1 MPLPNISM
9 TGVINQVSEVSQTV
23 PFLHD
28 RRVFHPMFEDG
39 GESYSRLIE
48 AVQHESP
55 ADQLQSLAEKLAKE
69 NEGLT
74 ERLASRIAAQA
85 FRTPQIRYLKLRAA
99 ALLLRDLVKQGW
111 IVQVEHGQITLYS
124 PTAQK
129 EEDPVVSKEVARRI
143 GLFAKEDQ
151 LKDPTVRRFISTL
164 ESPGRGSAALPITN
178 LIADG
183 RTLREQLEPIAR
195 LPKAERGAALS
206 KVIQPYLQLVEPDK
220 RCELTGIKYA
230 DIWRYFRFNWSFPFN
245 SSPGRNLFFL
255 IRDAAQPYHPVMAI
269 AALGNTVMQLTCRDR
284 LIGWLPDGFFNL
296 VKKGTLT
303 ADEGVQCLKNCI
315 RKSLDEIY
323 VQDLPLTPEELED
336 PTSQTL
342 SRLIAFRDD
351 AALQR
356 KQELEQKEKPKRI
369 EFGQDVTEEELLRE
383 TQTSLYK
390 HKRAKSVAELLRARL
405 LLNSRTISNQPL
417 ETLNRLMADEEGRI
431 AVGIALRQARNR
443 LSGSAMMEIVVCGGV
458 PPYSYLLSGKLVSL
472 MMLSPEVAQI
482 YEERYS
488 RQISII
494 ASQMAGHPI
503 CRPAKL
509 VCLGT
514 TSLYA
519 AGSSQYNRVVLPAKT
534 LPSQEKEIRYSHIGH
549 TEGYGSAHLS
559 KETRN
564 TLSAL
569 ENLERKYRRVNNVFG
584 EGANPKMRQLSSGL
598 DALGIAQADLL
609 RHASPRMVYNI
620 PLIENIERFLL
631 EIDEAPKFIT
641 SAKAVESGCESS
653 QRITRFWFERWAAS
667 RLDHKPLFKQLGEAS
682 PLKLRVSRQLPR
694 IESPITQ
701 LELPFLDFDFHQED
715 VSMQAPV
722 DEKLEYIMRL
732 YRDESAFADNV
743 KISRL
748 RDVHISTQIEKVI
761 ESIVKAGGSVV
772 LTGNAGDGKTHLIRL
787 MEQKLKNQDTYIVFD
802 ASAEKLDKVLQNWA
816 ECLEK
821 GRSSCIA
828 INEGPLLDLIKRY
841 KKTYPF
847 LENVEQQLRSAIEYV
862 LLDSKN
868 TSLGKRNWMPPLDA
882 RQQIFVI
889 DLSLRQN
896 LSRQMVSA
904 VLSKLTE
911 PRWYEGCKVCPAH
924 ANCGIAYNRQAL
936 AQTKTQERIGKLL
949 EGVSIRGEQITFR
962 ELLAFCSYAIFGG
975 RSCDEMI
982 ELGGAEA
989 ARYYNHLFEY
999 GDGKLF
1005 DELRKG
1011 FDPVVRT
1018 HPTVDEKL
1026 WRGLFSPDEF
1036 PFEPKPI
1043 RISLDGYSSNN
1054 SEQALDAFKSLKRRW
1069 FFEHPDSENL
1079 TPRTEAE
1086 NFLEKLRDVNHTTQS
1101 RVSDLLRLLNRFL
1114 YTGDKDYPDYLRL
1127 WTRLAFSP
1135 KNKSKGMV
1143 CGRQVSS
1150 QELFLHEPR
1159 LTPLLEKC
1167 FGDQPVDHLLLGPE
1181 GSELRFA
1188 NLRVDLR
1195 LLNLLLSPYGG
1206 TTEDPECTRRIY
1218 RFNDSLANQVKT
1230 DGGDFRI
1237 VSMVEGRT
1245 GREVRIRVDLRKR
1258 RYDGLD
1264 SDRK

>member
-1 MPLPNISM
+1 M
-9 TGVINQVSEVSQTV
+9 TGVVENPSRTTVSI
-23 PFLHD
+23 PFLRD
-28 RRVFHPMFEDG
+28 GRVFYPIFEDG

-48 AVQHESP
+48 AVQHEFP
-55 ADQLQSLAEKLAKE
+55 VDELQHLAERLVKE

-74 ERLASRIAAQA
+74 ERFSSRVAPKTL
-85 FRTPQIRYLKLRAA
+85 RTPQIRYLKLRAA
-99 ALLLRDLVKQGW
+99 ALLLRDLVQQGW

-129 EEDPVVSKEVARRI
+129 EVDPTVAKDIARRI

-164 ESPGRGSAALPITN
+164 ESPGRGSAAIPITN

-183 RTLREQLEPIAR
+183 RTLRAQLEPIAR
-195 LPKAERGAALS
+195 LPKAERGEALS
-206 KVIQPYLQLVEPDK
+206 QVIRPYLQLVEPDK

-255 IRDAAQPYHPVMAI
+255 IRDAGQPYHPVMAI

-284 LIGWLPDGFFNL
+284 LLGWLPDGFVDL
-296 VKKGTLT
+296 VEKGTIT
-303 ADEGVQCLKNCI
+303 AAEGVQCLKNCI

-323 VQDLPLTPEELED
+323 VQDLPFTNEELEN
-336 PTSQTL
+336 PTPQTL

-369 EFGQDVTEEELLRE
+369 EFGQDVTEEELLQE

-390 HKRAKSVAELLRARL
+390 FKRAKSVAELLRARL
-405 LLNSRTISNQPL
+405 LLNNCTVPDQPS
-417 ETLNRLMADEEGRI
+417 ETLKELMANEEGRI

-458 PPYSYLLSGKLVSL
+458 PPYSYLLSGKLVCL
-472 MMLSPEVAQI
+472 MMLSPEVTQI
-482 YEERYS
+482 YEERYNQ
-488 RQISII
+488 QISII
-494 ASQMAGHPI
+494 ASQMAGRPI
-503 CRPAKL
+503 RRPAKL
-509 VCLGT
+509 VSLGT

-534 LPSQEKEIRYSHIGH
+534 LPTQETEIRYSYIGR

-559 KETRN
+559 KETRD
-564 TLSAL
+564 TLNLL
-569 ENLERKYRRVNNVFG
+569 ENLERKYRRVNNIFG

-598 DALGIAQADLL
+598 NALGIAQADLL

-620 PLIENIERFLL
+620 PLIQNVERFLL
-631 EIDEAPKFIT
+631 EIDEVPQFVI
-641 SAKAVESGCESS
+641 SPNESENGWESS
-653 QRITRFWFERWAAS
+653 QRIAKFWFKRWAAS
-667 RLDHKPLFKQLGEAS
+667 RLDHSPLFEQLGEAS

-694 IESPITQ
+694 INSPITQ
-701 LELPFLDFDFHQED
+701 LELPFLDLDFHQED
-715 VSMQAPV
+715 ILMQAQV

-748 RDVHISTQIEKVI
+748 RDIHIPTAIEKVI
-761 ESIVKAGGSVV
+761 ESIVKVGGSVI

-787 MEQKLKNQDTYIVFD
+787 IEQKLKNQDTYIVFD
-802 ASAEKLDKVLQNWA
+802 ASAEKLDNVLQHWA
-816 ECLEK
+816 ECLEN
-821 GRSSCIA
+821 GRPSCIA

-847 LENVEQQLRSAIEYV
+847 LENVEQQLCSAVEYV

-868 TSLGKRNWMPPLDA
+868 ADLGRRTWMPPLDA
-882 RQQIFVI
+882 RKQIFVI

-911 PRWYEGCKVCPAH
+911 PRWYEGCKVCPGQ

-936 AQTKTQERIGKLL
+936 AQPRTQERIGKLL

-962 ELLAFCSYAIFGG
+962 ELLAFCSYTIFGA

-982 ELGGAEA
+982 ELGGSEA
-989 ARYYNHLFEY
+989 ARYYNHIFEY

-1011 FDPVVRT
+1011 FDPVTRT
-1018 HPTVDEKL
+1018 HPIVDENF

-1036 PFEPKPI
+1036 PFEPKPT
-1043 RISLDGYSSNN
+1043 RISLDGHSSSN

-1069 FFEHPDSENL
+1069 FFEHPDGENL
-1079 TPRTEAE
+1079 TPRTDSE
-1086 NFLEKLRDVNHTTQS
+1086 NFLEELRDVSHTTQF
-1101 RVSDLLRLLNRFL
+1101 RVSRLLRLLNRFL

-1167 FGDQPVDHLLLGPE
+1167 FGNQPVDHLLLGPE

-1188 NLRVDLR
+1188 NLRIDLR

>member
-1 MPLPNISM
+1 M
-9 TGVINQVSEVSQTV
+9 TGIVESLSKTTVSI

-28 RRVFHPMFEDG
+28 GRVFYPMFEDG

-48 AVQHESP
+48 AVQQESP
-55 ADQLQSLAEKLAKE
+55 ADELQHLAEKLDRE
-69 NEGLT
+69 NEGFI
-74 ERLASRIAAQA
+74 ERFPLSIAPQTLRA
-85 FRTPQIRYLKLRAA
+85 TQIRYFKLRAA
-99 ALLLRDLVKQGW
+99 ALLLRDLVQQGW
-111 IVQVEHGQITLYS
+111 IVQVEHGQIMLYS

-129 EEDPVVSKEVARRI
+129 EEDPTVAKEIARRI
-143 GLFAKEDQ
+143 GLFAKADQ

-164 ESPGRGSAALPITN
+164 ESPSRGSAALPITS

-183 RTLREQLEPIAR
+183 RALREQLEPIAH
-195 LPKAERGAALS
+195 LPRAERGAVLS
-206 KVIQPYLQLVEPDK
+206 QVIKPYLQLVEPDK

-255 IRDAAQPYHPVMAI
+255 IRDAGQPYHPVMAI
-269 AALGNTVMQLTCRDR
+269 AALGNSVMQLTCRDR
-284 LIGWLPDGFFNL
+284 LIGWLPDGFIDL
-296 VKKGTLT
+296 VKKGTIT
-303 ADEGVQCLKNCI
+303 AAEGVRCLKNCI
-315 RKSLDEIY
+315 KKSLDEIY
-323 VQDLPLTPEELED
+323 VQDLPLTTEELEH
-336 PTSQTL
+336 PSLQTL
-342 SRLIAFRDD
+342 DRLTAFRDD

-356 KQELEQKEKPKRI
+356 RQELEKREKPKRI
-369 EFGQDVTEEELLRE
+369 EFKQGVTEEELLQE
-383 TQTSLYK
+383 TKTSLYK
-390 HKRAKSVAELLRARL
+390 FKRAKSVAELLRARL
-405 LLNSRTISNQPL
+405 LLNSRTILDRPS
-417 ETLNRLMADEEGRI
+417 ETLNNLMADEEGRI

-458 PPYSYLLSGKLVSL
+458 PPYSYLLSGKLVCL
-472 MMLSPEVAQI
+472 MMLSPEVTQI

-488 RQISII
+488 QQISVI
-494 ASQMAGHPI
+494 ASQMAGRPI
-503 CRPAKL
+503 RRPAKL
-509 VCLGT
+509 VSLGT

-519 AGSSQYNRVVLPAKT
+519 SGSSQYNRVSLPVKT
-534 LPSQEKEIRYSHIGH
+534 LPSQESEIRYSYIGH

-559 KETRN
+559 KETRD
-564 TLSAL
+564 TLNAL

-598 DALGIAQADLL
+598 DALGIAQANLL
-609 RHASPRMVYNI
+609 RHASPRIVYNI
-620 PLIENIERFLL
+620 PLIQNVERFLL
-631 EIDEAPKFIT
+631 EIDDVPRFII
-641 SAKAVESGCESS
+641 SQNESESGHKSS
-653 QRITRFWFERWAAS
+653 RRIADFWSERWAAS
-667 RLDHKPLFKQLGEAS
+667 RLDHNPLFNQLGEAS

-694 IESPITQ
+694 TNTLITR
-701 LELPFLDFDFHQED
+701 LELPFLDLDLHQKD
-715 VSMQAPV
+715 TFMQAPA

-732 YRDESAFADNV
+732 YRDESAFADKV

-748 RDVHISTQIEKVI
+748 RDIHISTSIEKVI

-802 ASAEKLDKVLQNWA
+802 ASAEKLDNVLQNWA
-816 ECLEK
+816 ECLENGK
-821 GRSSCIA
+821 SSCIA

-868 TSLGKRNWMPPLDA
+868 ADLGKRNWMPPLDA
-882 RQQIFVI
+882 RKQIFVI

-904 VLSKLTE
+904 VLRKLTE
-911 PRWYEGCKVCPAH
+911 PSWYEGCKICPAQ

-936 AQTKTQERIGKLL
+936 AQPTTQERIGKLL
-949 EGVSIRGEQITFR
+949 EGVSVRGEQITFR
-962 ELLAFCSYAIFGG
+962 ELLAFCSYAIFGA

-982 ELGGAEA
+982 EQGGSEA
-989 ARYYNHLFEY
+989 TRYYNHIFEY
-999 GDGKLF
+999 GNGKLF

-1011 FDPVVRT
+1011 FDPVTRT
-1018 HPTVDEKL
+1018 HPTVDEKF

-1036 PFEPKPI
+1036 PFEPKPT
-1043 RISLDGYSSNN
+1043 RISLDGHSNSN

-1069 FFEHPDSENL
+1069 FFEHPDGENL

-1086 NFLEKLRDVNHTTQS
+1086 DFLEKLRDVTHTTQS

-1135 KNKSKGMV
+1135 RNKSKGMV

-1230 DGGDFRI
+1230 DSGDFRI

>member
-1 MPLPNISM
+1 M
-9 TGVINQVSEVSQTV
+9 TGVVQNSSRANVPT
-23 PFLHD
+23 PFLRD
-28 RRVFHPMFEDG
+28 GRIFYPVFEDG

-55 ADQLQSLAEKLAKE
+55 VDELQRLAEKLVKE

-74 ERLASRIAAQA
+74 ERMSSRVAPQTLRI
-85 FRTPQIRYLKLRAA
+85 PQIRYLKLRAA
-99 ALLLRDLVKQGW
+99 ALLLRDLVQQGW
-111 IVQVEHGQITLYS
+111 IIQVEHGQITLYS

-129 EEDPVVSKEVARRI
+129 EVDPVVAKEIARRV

-151 LKDPTVRRFISTL
+151 LKDPTVRRFINTL
-164 ESPGRGSAALPITN
+164 ESPGRGSAAIPITN

-183 RTLREQLEPIAR
+183 RTLREKLEPIAR
-195 LPKAERGAALS
+195 LPKAERGAALGQ
-206 KVIQPYLQLVEPDK
+206 VIQPYLQLVEPDK

-230 DIWRYFRFNWSFPFN
+230 DIWRYFRFNWSFPLN
-245 SSPGRNLFFL
+245 SSPGRNIFFL
-255 IRDAAQPYHPVMAI
+255 IRDAGQPYHPVMGI

-284 LIGWLPDGFFNL
+284 LLGWLPDGL
-296 VKKGTLT
+296 VDLVETGTIT
-303 ADEGVQCLKNCI
+303 AAEGVQCLKNCI

-323 VQDLPLTPEELED
+323 VKDLPLTKEELEN
-336 PTSQTL
+336 PTPQTL

-369 EFGQDVTEEELLRE
+369 EFGQDVTEEELLQA

-390 HKRAKSVAELLRARL
+390 FKRTKSVAELLRARL
-405 LLNSRTISNQPL
+405 LLNSRTIPDQPS
-417 ETLNRLMADEEGRI
+417 ETLKELMADEEGRI

-458 PPYSYLLSGKLVSL
+458 PPYSYLLSGKLACL
-472 MMLSPEVAQI
+472 MMLSPEVTQI

-488 RQISII
+488 QQVSII
-494 ASQMAGHPI
+494 ASQMAGRPI
-503 CRPAKL
+503 RRPAKL
-509 VCLGT
+509 VSLGT

-519 AGSSQYNRVVLPAKT
+519 AGSSQYNRVFLPART
-534 LPSQEKEIRYSHIGH
+534 LSTQETEIRYRYIGH

-559 KETRN
+559 KETRD
-564 TLSAL
+564 TLNAL

-609 RHASPRMVYNI
+609 RHASPRIVYNI
-620 PLIENIERFLL
+620 PLIQNVERFLL
-631 EIDEAPKFIT
+631 EIDEVAEFVISPN
-641 SAKAVESGCESS
+641 ELEGGWESS
-653 QRITRFWFERWAAS
+653 QRIANFWLKRWASS
-667 RLDHKPLFKQLGEAS
+667 RLDHSPLFKQLGEAS
-682 PLKLRVSRQLPR
+682 PLKLRVSRQLPK
-694 IESPITQ
+694 INSPITQ

-715 VSMQAPV
+715 AMQAPV
-722 DEKLEYIMRL
+722 DEKLEYIRRL

-748 RDVHISTQIEKVI
+748 RDIHIPTAIEKVI
-761 ESIVKAGGSVV
+761 QSIVKIGGSVV

-787 MEQKLKNQDTYIVFD
+787 IEQKLKNQDTYIVFD
-802 ASAEKLDKVLQNWA
+802 ASAEKLDEVLQNWA
-816 ECLEK
+816 ECLENGK
-821 GRSSCIA
+821 SSCIA
-828 INEGPLLDLIKRY
+828 INEGPLLDLIKRHR
-841 KKTYPF
+841 KAYPF
-847 LENVEQQLRSAIEYV
+847 LEDVEKQLRCTIEYV

-868 TSLGKRNWMPPLDA
+868 ADLSRINWVPPLDA
-882 RQQIFVI
+882 GKQIFVI

-911 PRWYEGCKVCPAH
+911 PRWYEGCKVCPGQAS
-924 ANCGIAYNRQAL
+924 CGVAYNRQAL
-936 AQTKTQERIGKLL
+936 AQPRTQERIGKLL

-962 ELLAFCSYAIFGG
+962 ELLAFCSYAIFGA

-982 ELGGAEA
+982 ELGGSEA
-989 ARYYNHLFEY
+989 ARYYNHIFEY

-1011 FDPVVRT
+1011 FDPVTRT
-1018 HPTVDEKL
+1018 HPIVDEKF
-1026 WRGLFSPDEF
+1026 WRGIFSPDEF
-1036 PFEPKPI
+1036 PLEPKPTH
-1043 RISLDGYSSNN
+1043 ISLDGHSSNN
-1054 SEQALDAFKSLKRRW
+1054 SEHALDAFKSLKRRW
-1069 FFEHPDSENL
+1069 FFEHPDGENL
-1079 TPRTEAE
+1079 TPRTDSE

-1159 LTPLLEKC
+1159 LSPLLEKC

-1188 NLRVDLR
+1188 NLRIDLR

-1237 VSMVEGRT
+1237 VSMVEGRA

-1264 SDRK
+1264 SERK

>member
-1 MPLPNISM
+1 M
-9 TGVINQVSEVSQTV
+9 TGVVENSSRPTVSI

-28 RRVFHPMFEDG
+28 GRIFYPIFEDG

-55 ADQLQSLAEKLAKE
+55 VYELQRLAENLVRE

-74 ERLASRIAAQA
+74 ERFSSKVAPQTL
-85 FRTPQIRYLKLRAA
+85 RTPQIRYLKLRAA
-99 ALLLRDLVKQGW
+99 ALLLRDLVQQGW

-129 EEDPVVSKEVARRI
+129 EVDPVIAKETARRI

-164 ESPGRGSAALPITN
+164 ESPGRGSAAIPITN

-183 RTLREQLEPIAR
+183 RTLREQLEPIAL
-195 LPKAERGAALS
+195 LPKAERGAALGQM
-206 KVIQPYLQLVEPDK
+206 IRPYLQLVEPDK

-255 IRDAAQPYHPVMAI
+255 IRDAGQPYHPVMAI

-284 LIGWLPDGFFNL
+284 LLGWLPDGFVDL
-296 VKKGTLT
+296 VKKGKIT
-303 ADEGVQCLKNCI
+303 AAEGVQCLKNCI

-323 VQDLPLTPEELED
+323 VKDLPFTNEELEN
-336 PTSQTL
+336 PTPQTL

-356 KQELEQKEKPKRI
+356 KQELEHKEKPKRI
-369 EFGQDVTEEELLRE
+369 EFGQDVTEEELLQE

-390 HKRAKSVAELLRARL
+390 FKRAKSVAELLRARL
-405 LLNSRTISNQPL
+405 LLNHRTVPGQPL
-417 ETLNRLMADEEGRI
+417 ETLKELMADEEGRI
-431 AVGIALRQARNR
+431 VVGIALRQARNR

-458 PPYSYLLSGKLVSL
+458 PPYSYLLSGKLVCL
-472 MMLSPEVAQI
+472 MMLSPEVTQI

-488 RQISII
+488 QQISII
-494 ASQMAGHPI
+494 ASQMAGRPI
-503 CRPAKL
+503 RRPAKL
-509 VCLGT
+509 VSLGT

-519 AGSSQYNRVVLPAKT
+519 SGSSQYNRVFLPAKT
-534 LPSQEKEIRYSHIGH
+534 LPTQESEIRYSYIGH

-559 KETRN
+559 KETRD
-564 TLSAL
+564 TLNAL

-620 PLIENIERFLL
+620 PLIQNVERFLL
-631 EIDEAPKFIT
+631 EIDEVPQFVISSNK
-641 SAKAVESGCESS
+641 SESGWESS
-653 QRITRFWFERWAAS
+653 QRIANFWFNRWAAS
-667 RLDHKPLFKQLGEAS
+667 RLDHSPLFEQLGEAS
-682 PLKLRVSRQLPR
+682 PLKLRVSRQLPK
-694 IESPITQ
+694 INSSITQ

-715 VSMQAPV
+715 VLMQAPV

-748 RDVHISTQIEKVI
+748 RDIHIPTSIEKVI
-761 ESIVKAGGSVV
+761 ESIVKVGGSVI

-787 MEQKLKNQDTYIVFD
+787 IEQKLKNQDTYIVFD
-802 ASAEKLDKVLQNWA
+802 ASAEKLDDVLQNWA
-816 ECLEK
+816 ECLEN

-868 TSLGKRNWMPPLDA
+868 ADLGRRNWVPPLDA
-882 RQQIFVI
+882 RKQIFVI

-911 PRWYEGCKVCPAH
+911 PRWYEGCKVCPGQ

-936 AQTKTQERIGKLL
+936 AQPRTQERIGKLL

-962 ELLAFCSYAIFGG
+962 ELLAFCSYTIFGA

-982 ELGGAEA
+982 ELGGSEA
-989 ARYYNHLFEY
+989 ARYYNHIFEY

-1011 FDPVVRT
+1011 FDPVTRT
-1018 HPTVDEKL
+1018 HPIVDEKF

-1036 PFEPKPI
+1036 PFEPKPT
-1043 RISLDGYSSNN
+1043 RISLDGHSSNN

-1069 FFEHPDSENL
+1069 FFEHADGENL
-1079 TPRTEAE
+1079 TPRTDSE

-1159 LTPLLEKC
+1159 LTSLLEKC

-1188 NLRVDLR
+1188 NLRIDLR

>member
-1 MPLPNISM
+1 M
-9 TGVINQVSEVSQTV
+9 TGVVENSSRPTVSI

-28 RRVFHPMFEDG
+28 GRVFYPVFEDG

-55 ADQLQSLAEKLAKE
+55 VDELQRLAEKLVKE

-74 ERLASRIAAQA
+74 ERFSSKVALQTL
-85 FRTPQIRYLKLRAA
+85 RTPQIRYLKLRAA
-99 ALLLRDLVKQGW
+99 ALLLRDLVQQGW
-111 IVQVEHGQITLYS
+111 IVKVEHGQITLYS

-129 EEDPVVSKEVARRI
+129 EVDPVVAKEIARRI

-164 ESPGRGSAALPITN
+164 ESPGRGSAAIPITN

-195 LPKAERGAALS
+195 LPKAERGAALGQM
-206 KVIQPYLQLVEPDK
+206 IRPYLQLVEPDK

-255 IRDAAQPYHPVMAI
+255 IRDAGQPYHPVMAI

-284 LIGWLPDGFFNL
+284 LLGWLPDGFVDL
-296 VKKGTLT
+296 VKRDKIT
-303 ADEGVQCLKNCI
+303 AAEGVQCLKNCI

-323 VQDLPLTPEELED
+323 VKDLPLTNEELEN
-336 PTSQTL
+336 PTPQTL

-351 AALQR
+351 ATLQR
-356 KQELEQKEKPKRI
+356 KQELEHKEKPKRI
-369 EFGQDVTEEELLRE
+369 EFGQDVTEEELLQE

-390 HKRAKSVAELLRARL
+390 FKRAKSVAELLRARL
-405 LLNSRTISNQPL
+405 LLNSRTVPGQPS
-417 ETLNRLMADEEGRI
+417 ETLKGLMADEEGRI

-458 PPYSYLLSGKLVSL
+458 PPYSYLLSGKLVCL
-472 MMLSPEVAQI
+472 MMLSPEVTQI

-488 RQISII
+488 QQVSII
-494 ASQMAGHPI
+494 ASQMAGRPI
-503 CRPAKL
+503 RRPAKL
-509 VCLGT
+509 VSLGT

-519 AGSSQYNRVVLPAKT
+519 AGSSQYNRVFLPAKT
-534 LPSQEKEIRYSHIGH
+534 LPTQETEIRYSYIGH

-559 KETRN
+559 KETRD
-564 TLSAL
+564 TLNIL

-609 RHASPRMVYNI
+609 RHASPRIVYNI
-620 PLIENIERFLL
+620 PLIQNLERFLL
-631 EIDEAPKFIT
+631 EIDEFPQFVI
-641 SAKAVESGCESS
+641 SPDESESGWESS
-653 QRITRFWFERWAAS
+653 QRIADFWFKRWAAS
-667 RLDHKPLFKQLGEAS
+667 RLDHSPLFNQLGEAS
-682 PLKLRVSRQLPR
+682 PLKLRVSRQLPK
-694 IESPITQ
+694 INSPITQ
-701 LELPFLDFDFHQED
+701 LELPLLDFVHQED
-715 VSMQAPV
+715 ALMQAPV

-748 RDVHISTQIEKVI
+748 RDIHIPTAIEKVI
-761 ESIVKAGGSVV
+761 ESIVKVGGSVI

-787 MEQKLKNQDTYIVFD
+787 IEQKLKNQDTYIVFD
-802 ASAEKLDKVLQNWA
+802 ASAEKLDDVLQNWA
-816 ECLEK
+816 ECLEN

-868 TSLGKRNWMPPLDA
+868 AGLGRRNWMPPLDA
-882 RQQIFVI
+882 RNQIFVI

-896 LSRQMVSA
+896 LSKQMVSA

-911 PRWYEGCKVCPAH
+911 PRWYEGCKVCPGQ
-924 ANCGIAYNRQAL
+924 ANCGIAYNRQVL
-936 AQTKTQERIGKLL
+936 AQPKTQERIGKLL

-962 ELLAFCSYAIFGG
+962 ELLAFCSYTIFGA

-982 ELGGAEA
+982 ELGGSEA
-989 ARYYNHLFEY
+989 ARYYNHIFEY

-1011 FDPVVRT
+1011 FDPVTRT
-1018 HPTVDEKL
+1018 HPTVDEKF

-1036 PFEPKPI
+1036 PFEPKPT
-1043 RISLDGYSSNN
+1043 RISLDGHSSNN
-1054 SEQALDAFKSLKRRW
+1054 SEQALNAFKSLKRRW
-1069 FFEHPDSENL
+1069 FFEHPDGENL
-1079 TPRTEAE
+1079 TPRTDSE

-1188 NLRVDLR
+1188 NLRIDLR

>member
-1 MPLPNISM
+1 M
-9 TGVINQVSEVSQTV
+9 TRVIDQDFKVSQAI
-23 PFLHD
+23 PFMHD
-28 RRVFHPMFEDG
+28 GRIFYPLFEDG
-39 GESYSRLIE
+39 GESYAGLIK
-48 AVQHESP
+48 AVQHEFP
-55 ADQLQSLAEKLAKE
+55 AEKLQHLAEKLARE
-69 NEGLT
+69 SEGLM
-74 ERLASRIAAQA
+74 ECRSQKIA
-85 FRTPQIRYLKLRAA
+85 PQTLRAPQLRFLKLRAA
-99 ALLLRDLVKQGW
+99 ALLLRDLIQQGW

-129 EEDPVVSKEVARRI
+129 EEDPTLAKEIARRI

-151 LKDPTVRRFISTL
+151 LKDPTVRRFITTL
-164 ESPGRGSAALPITN
+164 ESPGRGSAAIPITS

-183 RTLREQLEPIAR
+183 RTLREQLEPIVH
-195 LPKAERGAALS
+195 LPKEERGSALS
-206 KVIQPYLQLVEPDK
+206 QIIKPYLQLVEADK

-255 IRDAAQPYHPVMAI
+255 VRDGGQPYHPVMAI
-269 AALGNTVMQLTCRDR
+269 AALGNTVMQLTCRNR
-284 LIGWLPDGFFNL
+284 LIGWLPDGFMSL
-296 VKKGTLT
+296 VEKGTIS

-315 RKSLDEIY
+315 KKSLDEIY
-323 VQDLPLTPEELED
+323 VQDLPLTAEELET
-336 PTSQTL
+336 PTPQAL

-356 KQELEQKEKPKRI
+356 KQELEKKEKPKRI

-390 HKRAKSVAELLRARL
+390 FKRAKSVAELLRARL
-405 LLNSRTISNQPL
+405 LLNSHTIFDQPL
-417 ETLNRLMADEEGRI
+417 KTLQSLMANEEGRI
-431 AVGIALRQARNR
+431 VVGIALRQARNR

-458 PPYSYLLSGKLVSL
+458 PPYSYLLSGKLVCL
-472 MMLSPEVAQI
+472 MMLSPEITQI

-488 RQISII
+488 QQISII

-503 CRPAKL
+503 RRPAKL
-509 VCLGT
+509 VSLGT

-519 AGSSQYNRVVLPAKT
+519 AGSSQYNRVFLPVKT
-534 LPSQEKEIRYSHIGH
+534 LPFQDTEIRYSYIGH

-559 KETRN
+559 KETRD
-564 TLSAL
+564 TLNLL
-569 ENLERKYRRVNNVFG
+569 ENLERKYRRVNNIFG
-584 EGANPKMRQLSSGL
+584 EGANPKMRQLASGL

-620 PLIENIERFLL
+620 PLIQNIERFLL
-631 EIDEAPKFIT
+631 EIDDAPQFII
-641 SAKAVESGCESS
+641 SQNKSESGHESS
-653 QRITRFWFERWAAS
+653 QRIANFWSERWAAS
-667 RLDHKPLFKQLGEAS
+667 RLDHSPLFKQLGEAS

-694 IESPITQ
+694 INSLITQ
-701 LELPFLDFDFHQED
+701 LELPFLDLDFHQKD
-715 VSMQAPV
+715 VPMQAPA

-743 KISRL
+743 NISRL
-748 RDVHISTQIEKVI
+748 RDIHIPTSIEKVI
-761 ESIVKAGGSVV
+761 ESIVRAGGSVV

-787 MEQKLKNQDTYIVFD
+787 MQQKLKNQNTYVVFD
-802 ASAEKLDKVLQNWA
+802 ASAEKLDNVLHNWA
-816 ECLEK
+816 ECLEN

-841 KKTYPF
+841 KKAYPF
-847 LENVEQQLRSAIEYV
+847 LASVEQQLRSAIQYV
-862 LLDSKN
+862 LLDSN
-868 TSLGKRNWMPPLDA
+868 NAGLEKRNWMPPPDA
-882 RQQIFVI
+882 RNQVFVI
-889 DLSLRQN
+889 DLSMRQN

-911 PRWYEGCKVCPAH
+911 PRWYEGCKVCPAQ
-924 ANCGIAYNRQAL
+924 ASCGTAYNRQAL
-936 AQTKTQERIGKLL
+936 AQPKIQERIGKLL
-949 EGVSIRGEQITFR
+949 EGVSVRGEQITFR
-962 ELLAFCSYAIFGG
+962 ELLAFCSYSIFGA

-982 ELGGAEA
+982 ELGGSEA
-989 ARYYNHLFEY
+989 ARYYNHIFEY

-1005 DELRKG
+1005 GELRKG
-1011 FDPVVRT
+1011 FDPVTRT
-1018 HPTVDEKL
+1018 HPTVDETF

-1036 PFEPKPI
+1036 PFEPKPT
-1043 RISLDGYSSNN
+1043 RISLDGHSSSN

-1069 FFEHPDSENL
+1069 FFEHPNGEDL
-1079 TPRTEAE
+1079 TLRSDAE
-1086 NFLEKLRDVNHTTQS
+1086 DCLEKLRNVSHTSQS

-1135 KNKSKGMV
+1135 RNKSKGMV

-1167 FGDQPVDHLLLGPE
+1167 FGEQPVDHLLLGPE

-1230 DGGDFRI
+1230 DSGDFRI